1 VTDVSVREVVAPAGR
16 EHAVLGVDFPRKE
29 DDRLLRGAGQFTDDV
44 DRARSAEMAVGRCP
58 YPHAR
63 IAAIDVSAA
72 TALDGVLEILTGA
85 EVAARTRQIAIMRPV
100 PGAPAIPH
108 FALALQTATYEGQPV
123 VSVAATSRHIAE
135 DALELIEIEYEP
147 LPHVSDVLSALAPGA
162 PVIHPGTLES
172 NLLVSNPQGRGDAA
186 ARMAE
191 ADVVVEGRFH
201 VNRVT
206 GLPMETRAVLAEWR
220 AGAGAL
226 TVHTSTQAPHMMRAQ
241 LADSLRLDEGDIRV
255 VTLDVGGGFGL
266 KLGAYP
272 EDLLA
277 CLHAIS
283 LRRPVKFVED
293 RNEHFR
299 ATTHGRESVHDYR
312 IAARSDGRILAM
324 TDVYTNDLGGL
335 NSPFGSSQLSTV
347 VFNGPY
353 KVDDGFVERRIVVT
367 NKTPIGAY
375 RGYGQPEVNFAYER
389 LMDKL
394 ARQLGADPVEL
405 RAMNM
410 VQPGEFP
417 WVNPVGAV
425 YDSGDYER
433 CLRMA
438 ADAVGWAAHRD
449 AGHEPRPSDGWY
461 QGIGFACYVERTGYA
476 SSKFL
481 AARGSR
487 FGAHES
493 VTIRANRSG
502 SLDVYTGVSSI
513 GQGSET
519 VFAQMCSEFFGC
531 DYDRIRVHTG
541 DTGSSPLNTGSF
553 ASRTVIAAAGALADA
568 CVRLRSK
575 TLRIAAHILGV
586 PDPGELDIV
595 GQAVQHREDLT
606 LMLPLSSVFERA
618 ILGQGLPDGERPGL
632 DETSYFEPPEAAYS
646 FGTAAAV
653 VAVDAESGEFDVQ
666 RFLMVHD
673 CGTPLNP
680 KLIEGQVLGGLAQGL
695 GQAMGE
701 ELVYDPETG
710 QLVNGTMM
718 DYFAPTA
725 CDMPP
730 VELMHTAV
738 PSPVTPL
745 GVRGAGEVGCIPVAA
760 AIGNAICDALAPF
773 GVELNRLPITPE
785 RVWRAVR
792 DGARAST

>member
-1 VTDVSVREVVAPAGR
+1 MTDLGIREAARPAGLER
-16 EHAVLGVDFPRKE
+16 TVLGADLPRKE

-44 DRARSAEMAVGRCP
+44 DRAHAAEMAVGRCP

-63 IAAIDVSAA
+63 IAGIDTSAA
-72 TALDGVLEILTGA
+72 LGLDGVLEVITGA
-85 EVAARTRQIAIMRPV
+85 EAATRSGPIGILRPV
-100 PGAPAIPH
+100 PGAPPIPH
-108 FALALQTATYEGQPV
+108 FPLAQETATYEGQPV
-123 VSVAATSRHIAE
+123 VSVAATSRHVAE

-162 PVIHPGTLES
+162 PVIHPGALES
-172 NLLVSNPQGRGDAA
+172 NLLVSNPQGAGDVA
-186 ARMAE
+186 ARVAE
-191 ADVVVEGRFH
+191 ADVIVDGQFH
-201 VNRVT
+201 INRVT

-220 AGAGAL
+220 AGAGQL
-226 TVHTSTQAPHMMRAQ
+226 TVHTSTQAPHLIRKQ
-241 LADSLRLDEGDIRV
+241 LAESLRLDEGDIRV
-255 VTLDVGGGFGL
+255 VTSDVGGGFGL

-272 EDLLA
+272 EDVLA
-277 CLHAIS
+277 CLHALS

-299 ATTHGRESVHDYR
+299 ATTHGRESVHDYQ

-394 ARQLGADPVEL
+394 ARRLGADPVEL

-410 VQPGEFP
+410 VRPDEFP
-417 WVNPVGAV
+417 WVNPVGAR

-438 ADAVGWAAHRD
+438 AEAAGWAAHRD
-449 AGHEPRPSDGWY
+449 AGHQPRPSDGRY
-461 QGIGFACYVERTGYA
+461 PGIGFSCYVERTGYA
-476 SSKFL
+476 SGKFL
-481 AARGSR
+481 AARGSQ

-519 VFAQMCSEFFGC
+519 VFAQMCAEFFGC
-531 DYDRIRVHTG
+531 DYGQVRVHTG
-541 DTGSSPLNTGSF
+541 DTASSPLNTGSF
-553 ASRTVIAAAGALADA
+553 ASRTVIAAAGALLDA
-568 CVRLRSK
+568 CTRLREK

-586 PDPGELDIV
+586 ADPEDLDIV
-595 GQAVQHREDLT
+595 GQAVQHRDDLT
-606 LMLPLSSVFERA
+606 LMLPLASVFDRA
-618 ILGQGLPDGERPGL
+618 ILGQGLPEGEVPGL

-653 VAVDAESGEFDVQ
+653 VSVDAESGEFGVD

-680 KLIEGQVLGGLAQGL
+680 KLIEGQVRGGLAQGL
-695 GQAMGE
+695 GQALGE

-730 VELMHTAV
+730 VELMHTVV

-760 AIGNAICDALAPF
+760 AIANAICDALAPF
-773 GVELNRLPITPE
+773 GVELDRLPITPE
-785 RVWRAVR
+785 RVWRALR
-792 DGARAST
+792 DSTGASA

>member
-1 VTDVSVREVVAPAGR
+1 MTDLSVREATRPAGR
-16 EHAVLGVDFPRKE
+16 ERTVLGTDLPRKE

-44 DRARSAEMAVGRCP
+44 DRAHAVEMAVGRCP

-63 IAAIDVSAA
+63 IAGIDTSAA
-72 TALDGVLEILTGA
+72 LGLDGVLEVITGA
-85 EVAARTRQIAIMRPV
+85 EVAARSAPIGILRPV
-100 PGAPAIPH
+100 PGAPPIPH
-108 FALALQTATYEGQPV
+108 FALAQETATYEGQPV
-123 VSVAATSRHIAE
+123 VSVAATSRHVAE
-135 DALELIEIEYEP
+135 DALELIEIDYEP
-147 LPHVSDVLSALAPGA
+147 LPHVCDVVSALAPGA
-162 PVIHPGTLES
+162 PVIHPGSLES
-172 NLLVSNPQGRGDAA
+172 NLLVSNPQGSGDVA
-186 ARMAE
+186 ARVAE

-201 VNRVT
+201 INRVT

-220 AGAGAL
+220 AGAGQL
-226 TVHTSTQAPHMMRAQ
+226 TVYTSTQAPHLIRKQ
-241 LADSLRLDEGDIRV
+241 LAESLRLDEGDIRV
-255 VTLDVGGGFGL
+255 VTSDVGGGFGL

-277 CLHAIS
+277 CLHALS

-299 ATTHGRESVHDYR
+299 ATTHGRESVHDYQ

-324 TDVYTNDLGGL
+324 SDIYTNDLGGL

-394 ARQLGADPVEL
+394 ARRLGADPVEL

-410 VQPGEFP
+410 VRPDEFP
-417 WVNPVGAV
+417 WVNPVGAR

-438 ADAVGWAAHRD
+438 AEAAGWAAHRD
-449 AGHEPRPSDGWY
+449 AGHEPRPSDGRY
-461 QGIGFACYVERTGYA
+461 PGIGFSCYVERTGYA
-476 SSKFL
+476 SGKFL
-481 AARGSR
+481 AARGSQ

-519 VFAQMCSEFFGC
+519 VFAQMCAEFFGC
-531 DYDRIRVHTG
+531 DYDRVRVHTG
-541 DTGSSPLNTGSF
+541 DTASSPLNTGSF
-553 ASRTVIAAAGALADA
+553 ASRTVIAAAGALLDA
-568 CVRLRSK
+568 CTRLREK
-575 TLRIAAHILGV
+575 TLRIAAHMLDV
-586 PDPGELDIV
+586 TDPEDLDII
-595 GQAVQHREDLT
+595 GQAVQHRDDLT
-606 LMLPLSSVFERA
+606 LMLPLASVFDRA
-618 ILGQGLPDGERPGL
+618 ILGQGLPEGEVPGL

-653 VAVDAESGEFDVQ
+653 VSVDAESGEFDVE

-680 KLIEGQVLGGLAQGL
+680 KLIEGQVRGGLAQGL
-695 GQAMGE
+695 GQALGE

-730 VELMHTAV
+730 VELMHTVV

-773 GVELNRLPITPE
+773 GVELDRLPITPE
-785 RVWRAVR
+785 RVWRALR
-792 DGARAST
+792 DGAQAST

>member
-1 VTDVSVREVVAPAGR
+1 MTDLSVREATRPAGR
-16 EHAVLGVDFPRKE
+16 ERTVLGTDLPRKE

-44 DRARSAEMAVGRCP
+44 DRAHAAEMAVGRCP

-63 IAAIDVSAA
+63 VAGIDTSAA
-72 TALDGVLEILTGA
+72 LGLDGVLEVITGA
-85 EVAARTRQIAIMRPV
+85 EVAARSAPIGILRPV
-100 PGAPAIPH
+100 PGAPPIPH
-108 FALALQTATYEGQPV
+108 FALAQETATYEGQPV
-123 VSVAATSRHIAE
+123 VSVAATSRHVAE
-135 DALELIEIEYEP
+135 DALELIEIDYEP
-147 LPHVSDVLSALAPGA
+147 LPHVCDVMSALAPGA
-162 PVIHPGTLES
+162 PVIHPGSLES
-172 NLLVSNPQGRGDAA
+172 NLLVSNPQGSGDVA
-186 ARMAE
+186 ARVAE

-201 VNRVT
+201 INRVT

-220 AGAGAL
+220 AGAGQL
-226 TVHTSTQAPHMMRAQ
+226 TVYTSTQAPHLIRKQ
-241 LADSLRLDEGDIRV
+241 LAESLRLDEGDIRV
-255 VTLDVGGGFGL
+255 VTSDVGGGFGL

-277 CLHAIS
+277 CLHALS

-299 ATTHGRESVHDYR
+299 ATTHGRESVHDYQ

-324 TDVYTNDLGGL
+324 SDVYTNDLGGL

-394 ARQLGADPVEL
+394 ARRLGADPVEL

-410 VQPGEFP
+410 VRPDEFP
-417 WVNPVGAV
+417 WVNPVGAR

-438 ADAVGWAAHRD
+438 AEAAGWAAHRG
-449 AGHEPRPSDGWY
+449 AGHEPRPSDGRY
-461 QGIGFACYVERTGYA
+461 PGIGFSCYVERTGYA
-476 SSKFL
+476 SGKFL
-481 AARGSR
+481 AARGSQ

-519 VFAQMCSEFFGC
+519 VFAQMCAEFFGC
-531 DYDRIRVHTG
+531 DYDRVRVHTG
-541 DTGSSPLNTGSF
+541 DTASSPLNTGSF
-553 ASRTVIAAAGALADA
+553 ASRTVIAAAGALLDA
-568 CVRLRSK
+568 CTRLREK
-575 TLRIAAHILGV
+575 TLRIAAHMLDGA
-586 PDPGELDIV
+586 DPEDLDIV
-595 GQAVQHREDLT
+595 GQAIQHRDDLT
-606 LMLPLSSVFERA
+606 LMLPLASVFDRA
-618 ILGQGLPDGERPGL
+618 ILGQGLPEGEVPGL

-653 VAVDAESGEFDVQ
+653 VSVDTESGEFDVE

-680 KLIEGQVLGGLAQGL
+680 KLIEGQVRGGLAQGL
-695 GQAMGE
+695 GQALGE

-730 VELMHTAV
+730 VELMHTVV

-760 AIGNAICDALAPF
+760 AIGNAICDALVPF
-773 GVELNRLPITPE
+773 GVELDRLPITPE
-785 RVWRAVR
+785 RVWRALR
-792 DGARAST
+792 DSAQAST

>member
-1 VTDVSVREVVAPAGR
+1 MTDLSVREVTRPAGR
-16 EHAVLGVDFPRKE
+16 ERTVLGTDLPRKE

-44 DRARSAEMAVGRCP
+44 DRAHAAEMAVGRCP

-63 IAAIDVSAA
+63 IAGIDTSAA
-72 TALDGVLEILTGA
+72 LGLDGVLEVITGT
-85 EVAARTRQIAIMRPV
+85 EVAARSAPIGILRPV
-100 PGAPAIPH
+100 PGAPPIPH
-108 FALALQTATYEGQPV
+108 FALAQETATYEGQPV
-123 VSVAATSRHIAE
+123 VSVAATSRHVAE
-135 DALELIEIEYEP
+135 DALELIEIDYEP
-147 LPHVSDVLSALAPGA
+147 LPHVSDVMSALAPGA
-162 PVIHPGTLES
+162 PVIHPGSLES
-172 NLLVSNPQGRGDAA
+172 NLLVSNPQGSGDVA
-186 ARMAE
+186 ARVAE

-201 VNRVT
+201 INRVT
-206 GLPMETRAVLAEWR
+206 GLPMETRAVLVEWR
-220 AGAGAL
+220 AGAGQL
-226 TVHTSTQAPHMMRAQ
+226 TVYTSTQAPHLIRKQ
-241 LADSLRLDEGDIRV
+241 LAESLRLDEGDIRV
-255 VTLDVGGGFGL
+255 VTSDVGGGFGL

-277 CLHAIS
+277 CLHALS

-299 ATTHGRESVHDYR
+299 ATTHGRESVHDYQ

-324 TDVYTNDLGGL
+324 SDVYTNDLGGL

-394 ARQLGADPVEL
+394 ARRLGADPVEL

-410 VQPGEFP
+410 VRPDEFP
-417 WVNPVGAV
+417 WVNPVGAR

-438 ADAVGWAAHRD
+438 AEAAGWAAHRD
-449 AGHEPRPSDGWY
+449 AGHEPRPSDGRY
-461 QGIGFACYVERTGYA
+461 PGIGFSCYVERTGYA
-476 SSKFL
+476 SGKFL
-481 AARGSR
+481 AARGSQ

-519 VFAQMCSEFFGC
+519 VFAQMCAEFFGC
-531 DYDRIRVHTG
+531 DYDRVRVHTG
-541 DTGSSPLNTGSF
+541 DTASSPLNTGSF
-553 ASRTVIAAAGALADA
+553 ASRTVIAAAGALLDA
-568 CVRLRSK
+568 CTRLREK
-575 TLRIAAHILGV
+575 TLRIAAHMLDV
-586 PDPGELDIV
+586 TDPEDLDIV
-595 GQAVQHREDLT
+595 GQAVQHRDDLT
-606 LMLPLSSVFERA
+606 LMLPLASVFDRA
-618 ILGQGLPDGERPGL
+618 ILGQGLPEGEVPGL

-653 VAVDAESGEFDVQ
+653 VSVDAESGEFDVE

-680 KLIEGQVLGGLAQGL
+680 KLIEGQVRGGLAQGL
-695 GQAMGE
+695 GQALGE

-730 VELMHTAV
+730 VELMHTVV

-773 GVELNRLPITPE
+773 GVELDRLPITPE
-785 RVWRAVR
+785 RVWRALR
-792 DGARAST
+792 DGAQAST

>member
-1 VTDVSVREVVAPAGR
+1 MTDLTVREATRPAGR
-16 EHAVLGVDFPRKE
+16 ERTVLGTDLPRKE

-44 DRARSAEMAVGRCP
+44 DRAHAAEMAVGRCP

-63 IAAIDVSAA
+63 IAGIDTSAA
-72 TALDGVLEILTGA
+72 LGLDGVLEVITGA
-85 EVAARTRQIAIMRPV
+85 EVAARSAPIGILRPV
-100 PGAPAIPH
+100 PGAPPIPH
-108 FALALQTATYEGQPV
+108 FALAQETATYEGQPV
-123 VSVAATSRHIAE
+123 VSVAATSRHVAE
-135 DALELIEIEYEP
+135 DALELIEIDYEP
-147 LPHVSDVLSALAPGA
+147 LPHVCDVMSALAPGA
-162 PVIHPGTLES
+162 PVIHPGSLES
-172 NLLVSNPQGRGDAA
+172 NLLVSNPQGSGDVA
-186 ARMAE
+186 ARVAE

-201 VNRVT
+201 INRVT

-220 AGAGAL
+220 AGAGQL
-226 TVHTSTQAPHMMRAQ
+226 TVYTSTQAPHLIRKQ
-241 LADSLRLDEGDIRV
+241 LAESLRLDEGDIRV
-255 VTLDVGGGFGL
+255 VTSDVGGGFGL

-277 CLHAIS
+277 CLHALS

-299 ATTHGRESVHDYR
+299 ATTHGRESVHDYQ

-324 TDVYTNDLGGL
+324 SDVYTNDLGGL

-394 ARQLGADPVEL
+394 ARRLGADPVEL

-410 VQPGEFP
+410 VRPDEFP
-417 WVNPVGAV
+417 WVNPVGAR

-438 ADAVGWAAHRD
+438 AEAAGWAAHRG
-449 AGHEPRPSDGWY
+449 AGHEPRPSDGRY
-461 QGIGFACYVERTGYA
+461 PGIGFSCYVERTGYA
-476 SSKFL
+476 SGKFL
-481 AARGSR
+481 AARGSQ

-519 VFAQMCSEFFGC
+519 VFAQMCAEFFGC
-531 DYDRIRVHTG
+531 DYDRVRVHTG
-541 DTGSSPLNTGSF
+541 DTASSPLNTGSF
-553 ASRTVIAAAGALADA
+553 ASRTVIAAAGALLDA
-568 CVRLRSK
+568 CTRLREK
-575 TLRIAAHILGV
+575 TLRIAAHMLDV
-586 PDPGELDIV
+586 ADPEDLDIV
-595 GQAVQHREDLT
+595 GQAVQHRDDLT
-606 LMLPLSSVFERA
+606 LMLPLASVFDRA
-618 ILGQGLPDGERPGL
+618 ILGQGLPEGEVPGL

-653 VAVDAESGEFDVQ
+653 VSVDAESGEFDVE

-680 KLIEGQVLGGLAQGL
+680 KLIEGQVRGGLAQGL
-695 GQAMGE
+695 GQALGE

-730 VELMHTAV
+730 VELMHTVV

-760 AIGNAICDALAPF
+760 AIGNAICDALASF
-773 GVELNRLPITPE
+773 GVELDRLPITPE
-785 RVWRAVR
+785 RVWRALR
-792 DGARAST
+792 DGAQAST

>member
-1 VTDVSVREVVAPAGR
+1 MTDLSVREATRPAGR
-16 EHAVLGVDFPRKE
+16 KRTVLGTDLPRKE

-44 DRARSAEMAVGRCP
+44 DRAHAAEMAVGRCP

-63 IAAIDVSAA
+63 VAGIDTSAA
-72 TALDGVLEILTGA
+72 LGLDGVLEVITGA
-85 EVAARTRQIAIMRPV
+85 EVAARSAPIGILRPV
-100 PGAPAIPH
+100 PGAPPIPH
-108 FALALQTATYEGQPV
+108 FALAQETATYEGQPV
-123 VSVAATSRHIAE
+123 VSVAATSRHVAE
-135 DALELIEIEYEP
+135 DALELIEIDYKP
-147 LPHVSDVLSALAPGA
+147 LPHVCDVMSALAPGA
-162 PVIHPGTLES
+162 PVIHPGSLES
-172 NLLVSNPQGRGDAA
+172 NLLVSNPQGSGDVA
-186 ARMAE
+186 ARVAE

-201 VNRVT
+201 INRVT

-220 AGAGAL
+220 AGAGQL
-226 TVHTSTQAPHMMRAQ
+226 TVYTSTQAPHLIRKQ
-241 LADSLRLDEGDIRV
+241 LAESLRLDEGDIRV
-255 VTLDVGGGFGL
+255 VTSDVGGGFGL

-277 CLHAIS
+277 CLHALS

-299 ATTHGRESVHDYR
+299 ATTHGRESVHDYQ

-324 TDVYTNDLGGL
+324 SDVYTNDLGGL

-394 ARQLGADPVEL
+394 ARRLGADPVEL

-410 VQPGEFP
+410 VRPDEFP
-417 WVNPVGAV
+417 WVNPVGAR

-438 ADAVGWAAHRD
+438 AEAAGWAAHRG
-449 AGHEPRPSDGWY
+449 AGHEPRPSDGRY
-461 QGIGFACYVERTGYA
+461 PGIGFSCYVERTGYA
-476 SSKFL
+476 SGKFL
-481 AARGSR
+481 AARGSQ

-519 VFAQMCSEFFGC
+519 VFAQMCAEFFGC
-531 DYDRIRVHTG
+531 DYDRVRVHTG
-541 DTGSSPLNTGSF
+541 DTASSPLNTGSF
-553 ASRTVIAAAGALADA
+553 ASRTVIAAAGALLDA
-568 CVRLRSK
+568 CTRLREK
-575 TLRIAAHILGV
+575 TLRIAAHMLDGA
-586 PDPGELDIV
+586 DPEDLDIV
-595 GQAVQHREDLT
+595 GQAIQHRDDLT
-606 LMLPLSSVFERA
+606 LMLPLASVFDRA
-618 ILGQGLPDGERPGL
+618 ILGQGLPEGEVPGL

-653 VAVDAESGEFDVQ
+653 VSVDTESGEFDVE

-680 KLIEGQVLGGLAQGL
+680 KLIEGQVRGGLAQGL
-695 GQAMGE
+695 GQALGE

-730 VELMHTAV
+730 VELMHTVV

-760 AIGNAICDALAPF
+760 AIGNAICDALVPF
-773 GVELNRLPITPE
+773 GVELDRLPITPE
-785 RVWRAVR
+785 RVWRALR
-792 DGARAST
+792 DSAQAST

>member
-1 VTDVSVREVVAPAGR
+1 MTDLSVREVTRPAGR
-16 EHAVLGVDFPRKE
+16 ERTVLGTDLPRKE

-44 DRARSAEMAVGRCP
+44 DRAHAAEMAVGRCP

-63 IAAIDVSAA
+63 IAGIDTSAA
-72 TALDGVLEILTGA
+72 LGLDGVLEVITGT
-85 EVAARTRQIAIMRPV
+85 EVAARSAPIGILRPV
-100 PGAPAIPH
+100 PGAPPIPH
-108 FALALQTATYEGQPV
+108 FALAQETATYEGQPV
-123 VSVAATSRHIAE
+123 VSVAATSRHVAE
-135 DALELIEIEYEP
+135 DALELIEIDYEP
-147 LPHVSDVLSALAPGA
+147 LPHVSDVMSALAPGA
-162 PVIHPGTLES
+162 PVIHPGSLES
-172 NLLVSNPQGRGDAA
+172 NLLVSNPQGSGDMA
-186 ARMAE
+186 ARVAE

-201 VNRVT
+201 INRVT
-206 GLPMETRAVLAEWR
+206 GLPMETRAVLVEWR
-220 AGAGAL
+220 AGAGQL
-226 TVHTSTQAPHMMRAQ
+226 TVYTSTQAPHLIRKQ
-241 LADSLRLDEGDIRV
+241 LAESLRLDEGDIRV
-255 VTLDVGGGFGL
+255 VTSDVGGGFGL

-277 CLHAIS
+277 CLHALS

-299 ATTHGRESVHDYR
+299 ATTHGRESVHDYQ

-324 TDVYTNDLGGL
+324 SDVYTNDLGGL

-394 ARQLGADPVEL
+394 ARRLGADPVEL

-410 VQPGEFP
+410 VRPDEFP
-417 WVNPVGAV
+417 WVNPVGAR

-438 ADAVGWAAHRD
+438 AEAAGWAAHRD
-449 AGHEPRPSDGWY
+449 AGHEPRPSDGRY
-461 QGIGFACYVERTGYA
+461 PGIGFSCYVERTGYA
-476 SSKFL
+476 SGKFL
-481 AARGSR
+481 AARGSQ

-519 VFAQMCSEFFGC
+519 VFAQMCAEFFGC
-531 DYDRIRVHTG
+531 DYDRVRVHTG
-541 DTGSSPLNTGSF
+541 DTASSPLNTGSF
-553 ASRTVIAAAGALADA
+553 ASRTVIAAAGALLDA
-568 CVRLRSK
+568 CTRLREK
-575 TLRIAAHILGV
+575 TLRIAAHMLDV
-586 PDPGELDIV
+586 TDPEDLDIV
-595 GQAVQHREDLT
+595 GQAVQHRDDLT
-606 LMLPLSSVFERA
+606 LMLPLASVFDRA
-618 ILGQGLPDGERPGL
+618 ILGQGLPEGEVPGL

-653 VAVDAESGEFDVQ
+653 VSVDAESGEFDVE

-680 KLIEGQVLGGLAQGL
+680 KLIEGQVRGGLAQGL
-695 GQAMGE
+695 GQALGE

-730 VELMHTAV
+730 VELMHTVV

-773 GVELNRLPITPE
+773 GVELDRLPITPE
-785 RVWRAVR
+785 RVWRALR
-792 DGARAST
+792 DGAQAST

>member
-1 VTDVSVREVVAPAGR
+1 VTDTTVRELTQPAELG
-16 EHAVLGVDFPRKE
+16 HAVLGTYLPRKE

-63 IAAIDVSAA
+63 VVRIDASAA
-72 TALDGVLEILTGA
+72 AALDGVLEIITGA
-85 EVAARTRQIAIMRPV
+85 DVAARTGPIAILRPV
-100 PGAPAIPH
+100 PGAPAIPQ

-135 DALELIEIEYEP
+135 DALELIDIEYEP
-147 LPHVSDVLSALAPGA
+147 LPHVSDVMAALEPGA
-162 PVIHPGTLES
+162 PVIHPGTLET

-186 ARMAE
+186 ARMDE

-201 VNRVT
+201 LARVT

-220 AGAGAL
+220 SGAGAL
-226 TVHTSTQAPHMMRAQ
+226 TVHTSTQAPHLMRTQ
-241 LADSLRLDEGDIRV
+241 LADSLRIDEGDIRV

-353 KVDDGFVERRIVVT
+353 KVEDGFVERRIVVT

-410 VQPGEFP
+410 VRPDEFP

-438 ADAVGWAAHRD
+438 AEAVGWAAHRD
-449 AGHEPRPSDGWY
+449 AGHEPRPSDGRY
-461 QGIGFACYVERTGYA
+461 RGIGFSCYVERTGYA
-476 SSKFL
+476 SAKFL

-519 VFAQMCSEFFGC
+519 VFAQMCAEFFGC

-541 DTGSSPLNTGSF
+541 DTGASPLNTGSF
-553 ASRTVIAAAGALADA
+553 ASRTVIAAAGALLDA
-568 CVRLRSK
+568 CARLRSK
-575 TLRIAAHILGV
+575 TLRIAAHMLGV
-586 PDPGELDIV
+586 ADPGQLDVV
-595 GQAVQHREDLT
+595 GQTVQHREDLT
-606 LMLPLSSVFERA
+606 LLVPLSSVFERA
-618 ILGQGLPDGERPGL
+618 ILGQGLPDGELPGL

-653 VAVDAESGEFDVQ
+653 AVVDPESGEFELE

-680 KLIEGQVLGGLAQGL
+680 KLIDGQVRGGLAQGL
-695 GQAMGE
+695 GQALGE

-710 QLVNGTMM
+710 QLMNGTMM

-725 CDMPP
+725 CDLPP

-738 PSPVTPL
+738 PSPFTPL

-773 GVELNRLPITPE
+773 GVELDRLPITPE
-785 RVWRAVR
+785 RVWRAIR
-792 DGARAST
+792 DSGRAST

>member
-1 VTDVSVREVVAPAGR
+1 MTDVNVREVAPPAER
-16 EHAVLGVDFPRKE
+16 VMTVLGTDAPRKE

-44 DRARSAEMAVGRCP
+44 DRAHVAEMAVGRCP

-63 IAAIDVSAA
+63 IARVDASAA
-72 TALDGVLEILTGA
+72 LRLEGVLQVITPA
-85 EVAARTRQIAIMRPV
+85 EVAARSGPIRIMRPV

-108 FALALQTATYEGQPV
+108 FALAQETATYEGQPV
-123 VSVAATSRHIAE
+123 VSVAATSRHVAE
-135 DALELIEIEYEP
+135 DALELIEIDYEP
-147 LPHVSDVLSALAPGA
+147 LPHVCDVVSALAPGA

-172 NLLVSNPQGRGDAA
+172 NLLVTNPQGRGDVA
-186 ARMAE
+186 ARTRE
-191 ADVVVEGRFH
+191 ADVVVEGRFL

-206 GLPMETRAVLAEWR
+206 GLPMETRAVLAEWQPGEGR
-220 AGAGAL
+220 L
-226 TVHTSTQAPHMMRAQ
+226 TVFTSTQAPHLIRKQ
-241 LADSLRLDEGDIRV
+241 LAETLHIDEGDIRV
-255 VTLDVGGGFGL
+255 VAGDVGGGFGL
-266 KLGAYP
+266 KLGVYP
-272 EDLLA
+272 EDVLA
-277 CLHAIS
+277 SLHAMS

-353 KVDDGFVERRIVVT
+353 KVEDGFVERRIVVT

-389 LMDKL
+389 LMDTL
-394 ARQLGADPVEL
+394 ARRLGADPVEL

-410 VQPGEFP
+410 LKPDELP
-417 WVNPVGAV
+417 WINPVGAV

-438 ADAVGWAAHRD
+438 AERAGWTAHRR
-449 AGHEPRPSDGWY
+449 AGPGPRPSDGRY
-461 QGIGFACYVERTGYA
+461 PGIGFSSYVERTGYA

-481 AARGSR
+481 AARGSQ

-519 VFAQMCSEFFGC
+519 VFAQMCADFFGC
-531 DYDRIRVHTG
+531 DYDRVRVHTG
-541 DTGSSPLNTGSF
+541 DTASSPLNTGSF
-553 ASRTVIAAAGALADA
+553 ASRTVIAAAGALLDA
-568 CVRLRSK
+568 CVRLREK
-575 TLRIAAHILGV
+575 TLRIAAHMLEAGG
-586 PDPGELDIV
+586 PQELDIV
-595 GQAVQHREDLT
+595 GQAVQHRDDPT
-606 LMLPLSSVFERA
+606 LMVPLSSVYERA
-618 ILGQGLPDGERPGL
+618 ILGQGLPEGEQPGL
-632 DETSYFEPPEAAYS
+632 DETSYFDPPEAAYS

-653 VAVDAESGEFDVQ
+653 VSVDAESGEFDVE

-695 GQAMGE
+695 GQALGE

-725 CDMPP
+725 CDLPSI
-730 VELMHTAV
+730 ELMHTAV
-738 PSPVTPL
+738 PSPVTSL
-745 GVRGAGEVGCIPVAA
+745 GVRGAGEVGTIPAA
-760 AIGNAICDALAPF
+760 AAVANAICDALAPF
-773 GVELNRLPITPE
+773 GVEIDRLPITPE
-785 RVWRAVR
+785 LVWRALR
-792 DGARAST
+792 ENAPAGS